1 MQVEGDESRIS
12 GSQVNRSDMLSASG
26 EEGEVIVHNGK
37 TYRRVQIEGSDQD
50 FLMDEKQNIYDL
62 KMNKI
67 GEAGDSDEEGEDKF

>member
-12 GSQVNRSDMLSASG
+12 GSQVNRSDLLSAEG
-26 EEGEVIVHNGK
+26 EEVIVHNGK

-50 FLMDEKQNIYDL
+50 YLMDEKQNIYDL

-67 GEAGDSDEEGEDKF
+67 GEAGDSDDDAV